1 MIVNQ
6 QDLYDYLI
14 KRGVTRMCHFT
25 KTKSFV
31 HILNSSDG
39 ILATSFIKSDV
50 KGQNDSNR
58 FDGNLDYVCC
68 SIEYPNSWYW
78 EKVKSR
84 DNDAIFRDWIILCID
99 LEIVKHQKIKFCP
112 CNAASGNGSY
122 IEENISFFSELFDSE
137 LSIGGRSRPR
147 TPKML
152 TCCPTDD
159 QAEVLVYSNIPLR
172 YIKGVI
178 VGSES
183 AADNIHAILKTCN
196 KELDIFIALDV
207 CNTKWSSL
215 VRDGLRPTEKKFV
228 VN

>member
-1 MIVNQ
+1 MIANQ

-14 KRGVTRMCHFT
+14 KRGVTRLCHFT

-39 ILATSFIKSDV
+39 ILATSFIKADV
-50 KGQNDSNR
+50 KEQNDSNR

-84 DNDAIFRDWIILCID
+84 DSDAIFREWIILYID

-112 CNAASGNGSY
+112 CNAAFGNGSY
-122 IEENISFFSELFDSE
+122 IKKNISAFSELFDSV
-137 LSIGGRSRPR
+137 LTIGEKSRSR
-147 TPKML
+147 TSKML
-152 TCCPTDD
+152 TCCPTDG

-178 VGSES
+178 VGSEA

-196 KELDIFIALDV
+196 KELDIFMAPDV